1 MSLTYGKTRWK
12 RFAVVM
18 VPSIAATA
26 AIGVSLAQ
34 GALAASFNVS
44 GQQFKVAAGHLEG
57 DGFAQYGSVDVEK
70 AGPDHAHSV
79 AVSSFKSATI
89 NKLCQSV
96 VLDAPLIGKV
106 SLNINAGDDANK
118 PVEATNLYI
127 DLDDLKADAT
137 FTNINIG
144 VATGAISKGNVNPA
158 DRAAAQKLGAGD
170 QFENSFAQEADHA
183 SLDGVQQTAW
193 ATSAGTFKLSGL
205 HLAVKKGVSECF

>member
-1 MSLTYGKTRWK
+1 MSQTYGKTRWK

-57 DGFAQYGSVDVEK
+57 EGFAQYGSVDIEK
-70 AGPDHAHSV
+70 AGVPHAV

-118 PVEATNLYI
+118 PVEASNLYI

-158 DRAAAQKLGAGD
+158 DRAGAQQLGAGA

-193 ATSAGTFKLSGL
+193 ATSAGTFKLNGL

>member
-1 MSLTYGKTRWK
+1 MSQTYGKTRWK

-44 GQQFKVAAGHLEG
+44 GQEFKVAAGHLEG

-70 AGPDHAHSV
+70 AGVPHAV
-79 AVSSFKSATI
+79 AVSSFKTATI
-89 NKLCQSV
+89 NNLCQSV

-106 SLNINAGDDANK
+106 SLNINAGDTK
-118 PVEATNLYI
+118 PVEASNLYI
-127 DLDDLKADAT
+127 DLDDLNADAT

-144 VATGAISKGNVNPA
+144 VATGAITKGNVNPA
-158 DRAAAQKLGAGD
+158 DRAAAQKLGVGD

-183 SLDGVQQTAW
+183 ALDGVQQTAW
-193 ATSAGTFKLSGL
+193 ATSAGTFKLNGL
-205 HLAVKKGVSECF
+205 HLAVKKGISECF

>member
-1 MSLTYGKTRWK
+1 MSQTYGKTRWK

-44 GQQFKVAAGHLEG
+44 GQQFKVGAGHLEG
-57 DGFAQYGSVDVEK
+57 NGFAQYGSLDVEK
-70 AGPDHAHSV
+70 AGVPHPV
-79 AVSSFKSATI
+79 AVSSFRSATI
-89 NKLCQSV
+89 NNLCQSV

-106 SLNINAGDDANK
+106 SLNINAGGDPKN
-118 PVEATNLYI
+118 PVEAKNLFI
-127 DLDDLKADAT
+127 DLDDLNADAT
-137 FTNINIG
+137 FSNINIG
-144 VATGAISKGNVNPA
+144 VATGSITKGDVNAA
-158 DRAAAQKLGAGD
+158 DRAAAQKLGFGD
-170 QFENSFAQEADHA
+170 KFENSFAQEADKA
-183 SLDGVQQTAW
+183 VLDGVQQTAW